1 MNPKRPEPASS
12 SSAAPDAESLPG
24 AASLRTIAARLTGV
38 RPEEA
43 GIVLLSAAYFFCVLS
58 AYYVIRPI
66 RETLGVAGGVGD
78 LKWLFTGTLL
88 AMLVAHPIFAALVA
102 RLPRR
107 KFVTVA
113 YRFFMGCLVGF
124 WALLWATPEGTD
136 ANLWIGRAFF
146 VWTSVFNLFV
156 VSVFW
161 SFMTDIHRER
171 RSRRLFGLIGVGG
184 TLGAILGSSIAAT
197 LADQIFPAAL
207 LWFSVALLECAVA
220 CVRALERRVGGGDG
234 ARDREELDPASLAS
248 PDAGSPWI
256 VSREHRERR
265 SAPLARRDEGL
276 VAALPARG
284 ATQSEAPGTGIVN
297 HGLHI
302 AKQPLHCGQVR
313 KAVQRR
319 CSAARMPWEVCP
331 RAAGEIIGGSPLE
344 GIGRVARSPYL
355 LGICAFML
363 LFTVGSAFLY
373 NIQAEIVSN
382 AVTTS
387 GGRTLVFARID
398 LAVNTLTLV
407 TQLLLTGRIIGRFG
421 VGPTLAILPIVSI
434 AGFLALGAL
443 PALAVFVA
451 FQVLRRSANFA
462 LANPAREVLYTVLP
476 RRDKY
481 KAKNFNDTFVYRA
494 GDQVGAWS
502 FAGLGAVGLGTAAM
516 AWTMVPVAGTWLL
529 VALWLGRRQREMAA

>member
-1 MNPKRPEPASS
+1 MNPNRHEPASGS
-12 SSAAPDAESLPG
+12 STAPDGGSLPRAAGPG
-24 AASLRTIAARLTGV
+24 AIAARLTGV
-38 RPEEA
+38 RPAEA
-43 GIVLLSAAYFFCVLS
+43 GVVLLSSAYFFCVLS

-66 RETLGVAGGVGD
+66 RETLGVAGGMGD

-88 AMLVAHPIFAALVA
+88 AMLVAHPLFAALVA
-102 RLPRR
+102 RWPRR

-113 YRFFMGCLVGF
+113 YRFFMGCLVAF
-124 WALLWATPEGTD
+124 WALLWATPEGSD
-136 ANLWIGRAFF
+136 ASLWTGRAFF

-197 LADQIFPAAL
+197 LADQIPPAAL

-220 CVRALERRVGGGDG
+220 CVRALERRGGGGGGDG
-234 ARDREELDPASLAS
+234 ARDRRAVTEELDPASRVS
-248 PDAGSPWI
+248 PDAG
-256 VSREHRERR
+256 
-265 SAPLARRDEGL
+265 A
-276 VAALPARG
+276 
-284 ATQSEAPGTGIVN
+284 
-297 HGLHI
+297 
-302 AKQPLHCGQVR
+302 
-313 KAVQRR
+313 
-319 CSAARMPWEVCP
+319 
-331 RAAGEIIGGSPLE
+331 IIGGSPLE

-363 LFTVGSAFLY
+363 LFTVGSTFLY
-373 NIQAEIVSN
+373 NIQAEIVSS

-398 LAVNTLTLV
+398 LAVNVLTLL
-407 TQLLLTGRIIGRFG
+407 TQMLATGRILGRIG
-421 VGPTLAILPIVSI
+421 VGPTLAILPLLSV

-443 PALAVFVA
+443 PVFAVFVV

-462 LANPAREVLYTVLP
+462 LAIPAREVLYTVLQ

-502 FAGLGAVGLGTAAM
+502 FAGLGAAGLSTAAM
-516 AWTMVPVAGTWLL
+516 AWAMAPVAGVWLL
-529 VALWLGRRQREMAA
+529 VALWLGRRQREMGLTGGLG

>member
-1 MNPKRPEPASS
+1 MSPNRREPAPG
-12 SSAAPDAESLPG
+12 SSAAPDGGSLPRAG
-24 AASLRTIAARLTGV
+24 GPTAIAARLTGV
-38 RPEEA
+38 RPAEA
-43 GIVLLSAAYFFCVLS
+43 GVVLLSAAYFFCILS

-88 AMLVAHPIFAALVA
+88 AMLVAHPLFAALVA
-102 RLPRR
+102 RWPRR

-113 YRFFMGCLVGF
+113 YRFFMGCLVAF
-124 WALLWATPEGTD
+124 WALLWATPEGGE

-171 RSRRLFGLIGVGG
+171 RSHRLFGLIGVGG

-197 LADQIFPAAL
+197 LADQIPPAAL

-220 CVRALERRVGGGDG
+220 CVRALERRSGGGGDG
-234 ARDREELDPASLAS
+234 ARDRRSGTEELDPASRAS
-248 PDAGSPWI
+248 PDAG
-256 VSREHRERR
+256 
-265 SAPLARRDEGL
+265 A
-276 VAALPARG
+276 
-284 ATQSEAPGTGIVN
+284 
-297 HGLHI
+297 
-302 AKQPLHCGQVR
+302 
-313 KAVQRR
+313 
-319 CSAARMPWEVCP
+319 
-331 RAAGEIIGGSPLE
+331 IIGGSPLE

-363 LFTVGSAFLY
+363 LFTVGSTFLY

-398 LAVNTLTLV
+398 LAVNTLTLL

-421 VGPTLAILPIVSI
+421 VGRTLAILPLVSM

-494 GDQVGAWS
+494 GDQIGAWS
-502 FAGLGAVGLGTAAM
+502 FAGLGAAGLGTAAM

-529 VALWLGRRQREMAA
+529 VALWLGRRQREMAT

>member
-1 MNPKRPEPASS
+1 MNPDRPEPASS
-12 SSAAPDAESLPG
+12 SPATPEDGSLPRTAG
-24 AASLRTIAARLTGV
+24 LRTIAARLTGV
-38 RPEEA
+38 RPAEA

-136 ANLWIGRAFF
+136 ASLWIGRAFF

-161 SFMTDIHRER
+161 SFMTDIHRVR

-234 ARDREELDPASLAS
+234 ARDRGEQREELDPASLAS
-248 PDAGSPWI
+248 PDAG
-256 VSREHRERR
+256 
-265 SAPLARRDEGL
+265 A
-276 VAALPARG
+276 
-284 ATQSEAPGTGIVN
+284 
-297 HGLHI
+297 
-302 AKQPLHCGQVR
+302 
-313 KAVQRR
+313 
-319 CSAARMPWEVCP
+319 
-331 RAAGEIIGGSPLE
+331 IIGGSPLE

-363 LFTVGSAFLY
+363 LFTVGSTFLY
-373 NIQAEIVSN
+373 NIQAEIVSS
-382 AVTTS
+382 AVATS
-387 GGRTLVFARID
+387 SGRTLVFARID
-398 LAVNTLTLV
+398 LAVNTLTLM
-407 TQLLLTGRIIGRFG
+407 TQLLLTGRIIGRLG
-421 VGPTLAILPIVSI
+421 VGPTLAILPLVSI

-451 FQVLRRSANFA
+451 FQVLRRSANFG

-494 GDQVGAWS
+494 GDQIGAWS
-502 FAGLGAVGLGTAAM
+502 FAGLRAAGLGTAAM

>member
-1 MNPKRPEPASS
+1 LNPNRHEPASS
-12 SSAAPDAESLPG
+12 SSAAPDGGSLPRAG
-24 AASLRTIAARLTGV
+24 PGTIVARLTGV
-38 RPEEA
+38 RPAEA
-43 GIVLLSAAYFFCVLS
+43 GVVLLSAAYFFCILS

-66 RETLGVAGGVGD
+66 REALGVAGGVGD

-88 AMLVAHPIFAALVA
+88 AMLVAHPLFAALVA
-102 RLPRR
+102 RWPRR
-107 KFVTVA
+107 KFVTAA
-113 YRFFMGCLVGF
+113 YRFFIGCLVAF
-124 WALLWATPEGTD
+124 WALLWATAEGSD

-197 LADQIFPAAL
+197 LADRIPPAAL

-220 CVRALERRVGGGDG
+220 CVRALERRGGGGGGG
-234 ARDREELDPASLAS
+234 ARDRGAEELDPASRVP
-248 PDAGSPWI
+248 PDA
-256 VSREHRERR
+256 
-265 SAPLARRDEGL
+265 
-276 VAALPARG
+276 
-284 ATQSEAPGTGIVN
+284 
-297 HGLHI
+297 
-302 AKQPLHCGQVR
+302 
-313 KAVQRR
+313 
-319 CSAARMPWEVCP
+319 
-331 RAAGEIIGGSPLE
+331 RAIIGGSPLE

-363 LFTVGSAFLY
+363 LFTVGSTFLY
-373 NIQAEIVSN
+373 HIQAEIVSK

-398 LAVNTLTLV
+398 LAVNTLTLL

-421 VGPTLAILPIVSI
+421 VGPTLAILPLVSML
-434 AGFLALGAL
+434 GFLALGAL

-451 FQVLRRSANFA
+451 IQVLRRSANFA
-462 LANPAREVLYTVLP
+462 LSSPAREVLYTVLP

-494 GDQVGAWS
+494 GDQIGAWS
-502 FAGLGAVGLGTAAM
+502 FAGLGAAGLGTAAM